1 MKYPTRSDV
10 YNMGSVIDYELLI
23 KLQSE
28 ANIVKKKVKTLNV
41 PKRMDVKRN
50 DKRK

>member
-10 YNMGSVIDYELLI
+10 FGMNSIIDYTKLI

-28 ANIVKKKVKTLNV
+28 ANVVKKKVKTLNV
-41 PKRMDVKRN
+41 PKRMDVKNN